1 MKNVLKYIDFVS
13 DKAGAISCWFVILQ
27 MFVTVLIVV
36 ERYIF
41 NRGDD
46 WAFELSWMFYSMVF
60 LFAFAYTETKNGHV
74 KVDILFDHYPL
85 RVRAIV
91 DIISYSSLL
100 VICGVLVWYGISFA
114 ETSWKIRECSWHTI
128 AGAPVYPMKTMIP
141 IAFGLLGLQSLAE
154 IIRNLVIAVK
164 GKKL

>member
-1 MKNVLKYIDFVS
+1 MKNALKYIDFVS
-13 DKAGAISCWFVILQ
+13 DKAGAISSWFVILQ
-27 MFVTVLIVV
+27 MFVTILIVV

-74 KVDILFDHYPL
+74 KVDILFNHYPL

-91 DIISYSSLL
+91 DVISY
-100 VICGVLVWYGISFA
+100 V
-114 ETSWKIRECSWHTI
+114 
-128 AGAPVYPMKTMIP
+128 KT
-141 IAFGLLGLQSLAE
+141 FD
-154 IIRNLVIAVK
+154 
-164 GKKL
+164 KKK